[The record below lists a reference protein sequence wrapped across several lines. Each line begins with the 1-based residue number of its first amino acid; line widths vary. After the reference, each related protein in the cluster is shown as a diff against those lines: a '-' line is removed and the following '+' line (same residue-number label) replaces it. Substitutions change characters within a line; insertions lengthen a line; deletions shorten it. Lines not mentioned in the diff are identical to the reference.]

1 VEKVLH
7 SFKHKYCIGDKRMP
21 ITTLTN
27 ISVPTE
33 GAGSNSSLLMPKLQY
48 RFRVFLDNFG
58 TTGAADG
65 TREIS
70 RQVVDV
76 TRPNVSFEQ
85 MTIEAYN
92 SRTYLAGKHTWDP
105 ITLTL
110 REDANNNVQKI
121 VGQQIQRQFDFYEQ
135 SSAVSSGTYK
145 FQTRIEILDGGNGAQ
160 GANIIDRF
168 HLVGCYIESANYN
181 TLAYATNEP
190 VTTTLSIRYDNAI
203 QFGADEDFIGIGSA
217 VGRASNASIGGTTV
231 TG

>member
-1 VEKVLH
+1 
-7 SFKHKYCIGDKRMP
+7 MP
-21 ITTLTN
+21 ITTLQN

-48 RFRVFLDNFG
+48 RFRVLLDNFG
-58 TTGAADG
+58 TTGGPDG
-65 TREIS
+65 TREVS

-92 SRTYLAGKHTWDP
+92 SRTYLAGKHTWEP

-110 REDANNNVQKI
+110 REDANNNVQKV
-121 VGQQIQRQFDFYEQ
+121 VGQQLQKQFDFFEQ

-145 FQTRIEILDGGNGAQ
+145 FQTSIEVLDGGNGAN
-160 GANIIDRF
+160 GAAVIDRF
-168 HLVGCYIESANYN
+168 RLVGCYIESANYN
-181 TLAYATNEP
+181 TLAYATNEA
-190 VTTTLSIRYDNAI
+190 VTTSLTIRYDNAI
-203 QFGADEDFIGIGSA
+203 QFGADESFEGIGEA
-217 VGRASNASIGGTTV
+217 VTRAVAAGIGGTTV

>member
-1 VEKVLH
+1 
-7 SFKHKYCIGDKRMP
+7 MP
-21 ITTLTN
+21 ITTLQN

-48 RFRVFLDNFG
+48 RFRVLLDNFG
-58 TTGAADG
+58 TTGGPDG

-92 SRTYLAGKHTWDP
+92 SRTYLAGKHTWEP

-110 REDANNNVQKI
+110 REDANNNVQKV
-121 VGQQIQRQFDFYEQ
+121 VGQQLQRQFDFFEQ

-145 FQTRIEILDGGNGAQ
+145 FQTRIEVLDGGNGAN
-160 GANIIDRF
+160 GAAVIDRF
-168 HLVGCYIESANYN
+168 QLVGCYIESANYN
-181 TLAYATNEP
+181 TLAYATNEA
-190 VTTTLSIRYDNAI
+190 VTTSLTIRYDNAI
-203 QFGADEDFIGIGSA
+203 QFGADESFEGIGEA
-217 VGRASNASIGGTTV
+217 VTRAVAAGIGGTTV